1 MLPRVSKNK
10 INSTRVLYIN
20 NTRLLCF
27 HRKIMSQSKKAITSV
42 TSLNELTTTIICQL
56 VQLNSK
62 IIDSLNESNNKVEQL
77 QTQVDIVNTRLD
89 DIERKME
96 AIISNNS
103 NKEDKVVKK
112 VKMDYLYN
120 FI

>member
-1 MLPRVSKNK
+1 MLARVPKYKN
-10 INSTRVLYIN
+10 I
-20 NTRLLCF
+20 NTRLFSF
-27 HRKIMSQSKKAITSV
+27 HRQIMSQSKKVITSV
-42 TSLNELTTTIICQL
+42 TSLNELTTTIISQL

-77 QTQVDIVNTRLD
+77 QSQVDI
-89 DIERKME
+89 IERKME
-96 AIISNNS
+96 TIISTNC

-112 VKMDYLYN
+112 VKMDYLYY